1 MPQSIAVIDPSIV
14 SKKKEKKQVDYRVGK
29 KLKHVTRNIITCR
42 KKGSHASIRK
52 LMGAFSLTY
61 TPCFN

>member
-42 KKGSHASIRK
+42 KKGPMPQSENLWVHLA
-52 LMGAFSLTY
+52 
-61 TPCFN
+61 

>member
-1 MPQSIAVIDPSIV
+1 MPQSIAVIDTSIV

-42 KKGSHASIRK
+42 KKGPMPQSENLWVHLA
-52 LMGAFSLTY
+52 
-61 TPCFN
+61 